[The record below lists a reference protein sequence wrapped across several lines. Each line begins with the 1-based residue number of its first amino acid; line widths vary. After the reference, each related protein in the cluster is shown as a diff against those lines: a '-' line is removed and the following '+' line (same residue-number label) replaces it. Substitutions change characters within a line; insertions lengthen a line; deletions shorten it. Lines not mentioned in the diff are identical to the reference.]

1 MIFTGDMSMEMDL
14 KMTFY
19 LQFDKMAF
27 HPVSILFR
35 DDFFFFNIY
44 EYFTCI
50 YACVAHACS
59 ALEGQKRVSSGTKS
73 YRGL

>member
-35 DDFFFFNIY
+35 DDFFFLTYMSILPAY
-44 EYFTCI
+44 MP
-50 YACVAHACS
+50 V
-59 ALEGQKRVSSGTKS
+59 
-73 YRGL
+73 